1 MLCCTT
7 DMRLIMP
14 STHTIHWNPTNSRVI
29 SITLISP
36 DILLMIYS
44 FILLDLIYKLGDSL
58 GQMLAISLE
67 CVQYLLL
74 MLKFAL
80 LLSVHIILMMELDF
94 QHMNVLQR

>member
-1 MLCCTT
+1 MLHCTT
-7 DMRLIMP
+7 DVRLAT
-14 STHTIHWNPTNSRVI
+14 SSAHTIHWNPTNSRVI
-29 SITLISP
+29 PITVISSGF
-36 DILLMIYS
+36 LLMIYS